1 VGEVTKASLEPEGV
15 QAEIGRLRELS
26 DKAEAG
32 DRHAR
37 RELRSL
43 VKAASPSA
51 IAEASSVARKSE
63 TMLIK
68 TIAGGE
74 PLLGEALRVKL
85 RDMRSEI
92 AGDNPTALEAMLA
105 DRVVAGWLLVEVL
118 EALIAAQYSRNLPGH
133 AKRASPAY
141 LIQQSKILES
151 ATRRLMQAIQTL
163 ARIRKLLAS
172 TPGVQFNTQINVL
185 RD

>member
-1 VGEVTKASLEPEGV
+1 M
-15 QAEIGRLRELS
+15 Q
-26 DKAEAG
+26 
-32 DRHAR
+32 
-37 RELRSL
+37 
-43 VKAASPSA
+43 
-51 IAEASSVARKSE
+51 
-63 TMLIK
+63 
-68 TIAGGE
+68 
-74 PLLGEALRVKL
+74 EALRVRL

-92 AGDNPTALEAMLA
+92 AGDSPTGLEAMLA

-141 LIQQSKILES
+141 LIAQSKILES

-163 ARIRKLLAS
+163 ARVRKLLAS